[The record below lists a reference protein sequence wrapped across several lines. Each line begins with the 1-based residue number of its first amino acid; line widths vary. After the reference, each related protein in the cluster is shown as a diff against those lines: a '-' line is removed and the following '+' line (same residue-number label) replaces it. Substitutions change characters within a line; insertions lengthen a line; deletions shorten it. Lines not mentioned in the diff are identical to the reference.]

1 MSGHEKRGTLRFVQP
16 TREQMRAVADDLG
29 IDLSDDELTGYL
41 ERMEGFS
48 QAYALV
54 DAEPDPAP
62 AVGRRR
68 PWRRPPPD
76 LNRYNA
82 WFVKTSI
89 REEYRGRLAGKTLA
103 VKDSISVAGLPMTNG
118 ASFLEGY
125 VPDVDATVVTR
136 ALHAGSEIVG
146 KTNCE
151 FLSLSGG
158 SHTCANGPVVNPRK
172 PGYSAGGSSSGSAVA
187 VAAGDA
193 DMALGCDQ
201 AGSIRVPAAWCGI
214 VGLKPSHG
222 LVPYTGILGVDPAV
236 DHCGP
241 MTRDVHDNALL
252 LEVLAGRDGMD
263 PRQPSSWQPV
273 KYTTARRAGAKGLRV
288 AVVKEGFGHRNAEA
302 EVDDR
307 VRAAA
312 DALAVAGLH
321 VAEISVPVHKR
332 AWLLAQPIYVESLAH
347 SMGECGIMND
357 AEGLGASSPAEPF
370 AAWRRR
376 WRDLPENVMTLL
388 LFGAFVRSR
397 HPGRYYVRARH
408 LRRTIRRAYEN
419 VFSEYDLLL
428 MPTTPMAATPL
439 PAADATAAER
449 SRRASEMLANTGPF
463 DVSGHPAISLPCGA
477 TADGRPVGMMLVGR
491 QFDEITLYRAA
502 YAFERAAN

>member
-1 MSGHEKRGTLRFVQP
+1 MSFTRPTLDQI
-16 TREQMRAVADDLG
+16 RAAADDLG
-29 IDLSDDELTGYL
+29 IDLPDDELTGYL

-48 QAYALV
+48 RAYALV
-54 DAEPDPAP
+54 DETPDPTP
-62 AVGRRR
+62 QVRQRT
-68 PWRRPPPD
+68 WRRPEPD

-82 WFVKTSI
+82 WFVKASI

-103 VKDSISVAGLPMTNG
+103 VKDSISVADLPTMNG

-125 VPDVDATVVTR
+125 VPDIDATVVTR
-136 ALHAGSEIVG
+136 ALHAGAEIVG

-151 FLSLSGG
+151 YLSLSGG
-158 SHTCANGPVVNPRK
+158 SHTSANGPVVNPHK

-187 VAAGDA
+187 VATGDA

-241 MTRDVHDNALL
+241 MTRDVHNNALL

-273 KYTTARRAGAKGLRV
+273 KYTAARRGGAKGLRV
-288 AVVKEGFGHRNAEA
+288 AVVKEGFGQRNADP
-302 EVDDR
+302 EVDER

-312 DALAVAGLH
+312 GALATAGLG
-321 VAEISVPVHKR
+321 VEEVSVPVHEQ

-347 SMGECGIMND
+347 SMGYCGIMND
-357 AEGLGASSPAEPF
+357 AEGLGSSSPAEPF
-370 AAWRRR
+370 AAWRQH
-376 WRDLPENVMTLL
+376 WRDLPENLTTLL
-388 LFGAFVRSR
+388 LFGGFVRSR
-397 HPGRYYVRARH
+397 HPGRYYVKAQN
-408 LRRTIRRAYEN
+408 LRRTIRRAYDQ
-419 VFSEYDLLL
+419 VLSEYDLLL
-428 MPTTPMAATPL
+428 MPTTPMAATAL
-439 PAADATAAER
+439 PGPDAGAAER

-463 DVSGHPAISLPCGA
+463 NVSGHPAISLPCGA

-491 QFDEITLYRAA
+491 LSDEITVYRAA
-502 YAFERAAN
+502 YAFERAHAK

>member
-1 MSGHEKRGTLRFVQP
+1 MRKNMPFEKP

-29 IDLSDDELTGYL
+29 IDLSDDELTVYL

-48 QAYALV
+48 RAYALV
-54 DAEPDPAP
+54 DEEPDPEP
-62 AVGRRR
+62 RVR
-68 PWRRPPPD
+68 PRTWRRPEPD
-76 LNRYNA
+76 LNRCNA
-82 WFVKTSI
+82 WFVRTSI

-103 VKDSISVAGLPMTNG
+103 VKDSISVAGLPTMNG

-125 VPDVDATVVTR
+125 VPDLDATVVTR
-136 ALHAGSEIVG
+136 ALHAGAEIVG

-158 SHTCANGPVVNPRK
+158 SHTGANGPVVNPHK

-187 VAAGDA
+187 VATGDA

-222 LVPYTGILGVDPAV
+222 LVPYTGILGMDPAV

-273 KYTTARRAGAKGLRV
+273 KYTAARRAGAKRLRV
-288 AVVKEGFGHRNAEA
+288 AVIKEGFGQRNAEA

-312 DALAVAGLH
+312 DILADIGIH
-321 VAEISVPVHKR
+321 VAEVSVPVHER
-332 AWLLAQPIYVESLAH
+332 AWLLAQPIYVEGLPH
-347 SMGECGIMND
+347 SMGESGIMPD
-357 AEGLGASSPAEPF
+357 ADGLGSSGLAERF
-370 AAWRRR
+370 AVWRPR
-376 WRDLPENVMTLL
+376 WREIPENLMTLI
-388 LFGAFVRSR
+388 LFGGFVRSR
-397 HPGRYYVRARH
+397 HPGRYYVKAQH
-408 LRRTIRRAYEN
+408 LRRTIRRAYED
-419 VFSEYDLLL
+419 VFSEYDLML

-439 PAADATAAER
+439 PAADAAER

-463 DVSGHPAISLPCGA
+463 DVTGHPAISLPCGV

-491 QFDEITLYRAA
+491 HFDEITLYRAA
-502 YAFERAAN
+502 YAFERAGRG

>member
-1 MSGHEKRGTLRFVQP
+1 MSFTRPTLD
-16 TREQMRAVADDLG
+16 QMRAVADDLG

-48 QAYALV
+48 RAYALV
-54 DAEPDPAP
+54 DQAPDPTPRA
-62 AVGRRR
+62 RRR
-68 PWRRPPPD
+68 SWRRPEPD

-82 WFVKTSI
+82 WFVKTSV

-103 VKDSISVAGLPMTNG
+103 VKDSISVAGLPTMNG
-118 ASFLEGY
+118 ASFLEEY
-125 VPDVDATVVTR
+125 VPDTDATVVTR
-136 ALHAGSEIVG
+136 ALHAGAEIVG

-151 FLSLSGG
+151 YLSLSGG
-158 SHTCANGPVVNPRK
+158 SHTCANGPVVNPHK
-172 PGYSAGGSSSGSAVA
+172 AGYSAGGSSSGSAVA
-187 VAAGDA
+187 VATGDA
-193 DMALGCDQ
+193 DMSLGCDQ

-241 MTRDVHDNALL
+241 MTRDVHGNALL

-273 KYTTARRAGAKGLRV
+273 KYTAARRGGAKGLRV
-288 AVVKEGFGHRNAEA
+288 AVVKEGFGQRNADP
-302 EVDDR
+302 EVDER

-312 DALAVAGLH
+312 GALATAGLD
-321 VAEISVPVHKR
+321 VEEVSVPVHKQ
-332 AWLLAQPIYVESLAH
+332 AWPLAQPIYVESLAH
-347 SMGECGIMND
+347 SMGYCGIMND
-357 AEGLGASSPAEPF
+357 AEGLGSSSPAEPF
-370 AAWRRR
+370 AAWRPH
-376 WRDLPENVMTLL
+376 WRELPENVMTLL
-388 LFGAFVRSR
+388 LFGGFVRSR
-397 HPGRYYVRARH
+397 HPGRYYVKAQH
-408 LRRTIRRAYEN
+408 LRRTVRRAYDQ
-419 VFSEYDLLL
+419 VLSEYDLLL

-439 PAADATAAER
+439 PGPDAGAAER

-463 DVSGHPAISLPCGA
+463 DISGHPAISLPCGA

-491 QFDEITLYRAA
+491 LSDEITIYRAA
-502 YAFERAAN
+502 YAFERTGRG

>member
-1 MSGHEKRGTLRFVQP
+1 MSFTRPTLNQI
-16 TREQMRAVADDLG
+16 RAVADDLG

-48 QAYALV
+48 RAYALV
-54 DAEPDPAP
+54 DETPDPGP
-62 AVGRRR
+62 RVRGRT
-68 PWRRPPPD
+68 WRRPAPD

-103 VKDSISVAGLPMTNG
+103 VKDSISVAELPTMNG
-118 ASFLEGY
+118 ASFLENY

-136 ALHAGSEIVG
+136 ALHAGAEIIG

-158 SHTCANGPVVNPRK
+158 SHTCANGPVINPNK
-172 PGYSAGGSSSGSAVA
+172 AGYSAGGSSSGSAVA
-187 VAAGDA
+187 VASGDA

-201 AGSIRVPAAWCGI
+201 GGSIRVPAAWCGI

-241 MTRDVHDNALL
+241 MTRDVHNNALL

-273 KYTTARRAGAKGLRV
+273 RYTQARRGGSKGLRV
-288 AVVKEGFGHRNAEA
+288 AVVKEGFGQRNSEA
-302 EVDDR
+302 EVDER

-312 DALAVAGLH
+312 GMLATAGLH
-321 VAEISVPVHKR
+321 VEEVSVPAHKQ

-357 AEGLGASSPAEPF
+357 AEGLGSSSPAEPF
-370 AAWRRR
+370 STWRQR
-376 WRDLPENVMTLL
+376 WRELPENLMTLI
-388 LFGAFVRSR
+388 LFGGFVRRR
-397 HPGRYYVRARH
+397 HPGRYYVKAQH
-408 LRRTIRRAYEN
+408 LRRTIRRAYED
-419 VFSEYDLLL
+419 VFSEYDLML

-439 PAADATAAER
+439 PAADATAADR
-449 SRRASEMLANTGPF
+449 SRRAGEMLANTGPF
-463 DVSGHPAISLPCGA
+463 NVTGHPAISLPCGA
-477 TADGRPVGMMLVGR
+477 TADDRPVGMMLVGR
-491 QFDEITLYRAA
+491 LFDEITLYRAA
-502 YAFERAAN
+502 YAFERVTK

>member
-1 MSGHEKRGTLRFVQP
+1 MPFEKPTLD
-16 TREQMRAVADDLG
+16 QMRAVADDLG
-29 IDLSDDELTGYL
+29 IALSDDELAGYL
-41 ERMEGFS
+41 ERMEGFCR
-48 QAYALV
+48 AYALV
-54 DAEPDPAP
+54 DEAPDPAP
-62 AVGRRR
+62 RVPRRS
-68 PWRRPPPD
+68 WRRPEPD

-103 VKDSISVAGLPMTNG
+103 VKDSICVAGLPTMNG

-136 ALHAGSEIVG
+136 ALHAGAEIIG

-158 SHTCANGPVVNPRK
+158 SHTGANGPVINPRK
-172 PGYSAGGSSSGSAVA
+172 PGFSAGGSSSGSAVA
-187 VAAGDA
+187 VASGDA

-201 AGSIRVPAAWCGI
+201 TGSIRVPAAWCGI

-273 KYTTARRAGAKGLRV
+273 KYTAARRARARGLRV
-288 AVVKEGFGHRNAEA
+288 AAVKEGFGQRKAEA
-302 EVDDR
+302 EVDER

-312 DALAVAGLH
+312 DALRAAGLH
-321 VAEISVPVHKR
+321 VEEVSVPVHKR
-332 AWLLAQPIYVESLAH
+332 AWLLAQPIYVEGLAH
-347 SMGECGIMND
+347 SMGESGIMPD
-357 AEGLGASSPAEPF
+357 AEGLGSRSPAEHF
-370 AAWRRR
+370 ATWRQR
-376 WRDLPENVMTLL
+376 WRELPESLMTLI
-388 LFGAFVRSR
+388 LFGGFVRGR
-397 HPGRYYVRARH
+397 HPGRYYVKAQH
-408 LRRTIRRAYEN
+408 LRRGIRRAYDR
-419 VFSEYDLLL
+419 VLSEYDLLL

-439 PAADATAAER
+439 PGAHANAAER
-449 SRRASEMLANTGPF
+449 SQRATEMLANTGPF
-463 DVSGHPAISLPCGA
+463 DVTGHPAITLPCGA
-477 TADGRPVGMMLVGR
+477 TTDGRPVGMMLVGR
-491 QFDEITLYRAA
+491 LSDEVTIYRAA
-502 YAFERAAN
+502 YAFERANVK

>member
-1 MSGHEKRGTLRFVQP
+1 MSFKKPTL
-16 TREQMRAVADDLG
+16 EQMRVVAGDLG
-29 IDLSDDELTGYL
+29 IDLSDSELTSYL

-48 QAYALV
+48 RAYELV
-54 DAEPDPAP
+54 DEAPEPALR
-62 AVGRRR
+62 VRRR
-68 PWRRPPPD
+68 SWRRPEPD

-89 REEYRGRLAGKTLA
+89 QEEYRGRLAGKTLA
-103 VKDSISVAGLPMTNG
+103 VKDSISVAGLPTMNG

-136 ALHAGSEIVG
+136 ALHAGAEIVG

-158 SHTCANGPVVNPRK
+158 SHTGANGPVINPHK
-172 PGYSAGGSSSGSAVA
+172 AGYSAGGSSSGSAVA
-187 VAAGDA
+187 VASGDA

-201 AGSIRVPAAWCGI
+201 AGSIRVPAAWSGI

-263 PRQPSSWQPV
+263 PRQPSSWNPV
-273 KYTTARRAGAKGLRV
+273 KYTAARRAGARRLRV
-288 AVVKEGFGHRNAEA
+288 AVIKEGFGQRNAEA
-302 EVDDR
+302 EVDER

-312 DALAVAGLH
+312 DVLANLGLH
-321 VAEISVPVHKR
+321 VAEVSVPVHKK
-332 AWLLAQPIYVESLAH
+332 AWLLGQPIYVEGLAQ
-347 SMGECGIMND
+347 SMGESGIMPD
-357 AEGLGASSPAEPF
+357 TEGLGSQSPVEHF
-370 AAWRRR
+370 TAWRRH
-376 WRDLPENVMTLL
+376 WRELPESLMTLI
-388 LFGAFVRSR
+388 LFGGFVRGH
-397 HPGRYYVRARH
+397 HPGRYYAKAQH
-408 LRRTIRRAYEN
+408 LRRTIRRAYDE
-419 VFSEYDLLL
+419 VFAEYDLLL

-439 PAADATAAER
+439 PGPDANAAER
-449 SRRASEMLANTGPF
+449 SRRATEMLANTGPF
-463 DVSGHPAISLPCGA
+463 DVTGHPAITLPCGA
-477 TADGRPVGMMLVGR
+477 TTDGRPVGMMLVGR
-491 QFDEITLYRAA
+491 LFDEITIYRAA
-502 YAFERAAN
+502 YAFERTGRG

>member
-1 MSGHEKRGTLRFVQP
+1 MRKNMPFSKP
-16 TREQMRAVADDLG
+16 TRDQIRAVADDLG
-29 IDLSDDELTGYL
+29 VDLTDDELTGYL

-48 QAYALV
+48 RAYALV
-54 DAEPDPAP
+54 DEEPDPAP
-62 AVGRRR
+62 GVRRKR
-68 PWRRPPPD
+68 SWRRPAPD

-89 REEYRGRLAGKTLA
+89 QEEYRGRLAGKTLA
-103 VKDSISVAGLPMTNG
+103 VKDSISVAGLPTMNG

-136 ALHAGSEIVG
+136 ALHAGAEIVG

-158 SHTCANGPVVNPRK
+158 SHTGANGPVINPHK

-187 VAAGDA
+187 VATGDA

-273 KYTTARRAGAKGLRV
+273 KYTAARRAGAKGLRV
-288 AVVKEGFGHRNAEA
+288 AVVKEGFGQRNSEA
-302 EVDDR
+302 EVDER

-312 DALAVAGLH
+312 GILAAASLDVEE
-321 VAEISVPVHKR
+321 VSVPVHKQ

-347 SMGECGIMND
+347 AMAECGITSD
-357 AEGLGASSPAEPF
+357 AEGLGTSSPAEPF
-370 AAWRRR
+370 ATWREH
-376 WRDLPENVMTLL
+376 WRELPENLMTLL
-388 LFGAFVRSR
+388 LFGRFVRNR
-397 HPGRYYVRARH
+397 HPGRYYVKAQH
-408 LRRTIRRAYEN
+408 LRRAVRRAYDK
-419 VFSEYDLLL
+419 VLSEYDLML
-428 MPTTPMAATPL
+428 MPTTPMSATPL
-439 PAADATAAER
+439 PGPDTGAAER
-449 SRRASEMLANTGPF
+449 SRRAGEMLTNTGPF

-477 TADGRPVGMMLVGR
+477 TADGRPVGMMLAGR
-491 QFDEITLYRAA
+491 LSDEITLYRAA
-502 YAFERAAN
+502 YAFERAGRG

>member
-1 MSGHEKRGTLRFVQP
+1 MSFTKPTL
-16 TREQMRAVADDLG
+16 EQMRAVADDLG
-29 IDLSDDELTGYL
+29 IDPSDGELTEYL
-41 ERMEGFS
+41 ERMEGFCR
-48 QAYALV
+48 AYALV
-54 DAEPDPAP
+54 DEAPDPAP
-62 AVGRRR
+62 PVRRR
-68 PWRRPPPD
+68 SWRRPEPD

-103 VKDSISVAGLPMTNG
+103 VKDSISVAGLPTMNG

-125 VPDVDATVVTR
+125 VPDAEATVVTR
-136 ALHAGSEIVG
+136 ALHAGAEIVG

-158 SHTCANGPVVNPRK
+158 SHTGANGPVINPHK

-187 VAAGDA
+187 VASGDA

-273 KYTTARRAGAKGLRV
+273 KYTAARRGGAKGLRV
-288 AVVKEGFGHRNAEA
+288 AVVKEGFGQRNAEA
-302 EVDDR
+302 EVDER

-312 DALAVAGLH
+312 GVLATAGLAVEE
-321 VAEISVPVHKR
+321 VSVPVHKQT
-332 AWLLAQPIYVESLAH
+332 WLLAQPIYVESLAH
-347 SMGECGIMND
+347 SMGYCGIMPD
-357 AEGLGASSPAEPF
+357 AEGLGSSSPAEPF
-370 AAWRRR
+370 AAWRQR
-376 WRDLPENVMTLL
+376 WRELPDNLMTLL
-388 LFGAFVRSR
+388 LFGGFVRSR
-397 HPGRYYVRARH
+397 HPGRYYVKAQL
-408 LRRTIRRAYEN
+408 LRRTIRRAYDQ
-419 VFSEYDLLL
+419 VLSEYDLLL

-439 PAADATAAER
+439 PGPDAGAAEC

-463 DVSGHPAISLPCGA
+463 NVSGHPAVSLPCGA

-491 QFDEITLYRAA
+491 LSDEITLYRAA
-502 YAFERAAN
+502 YAYERAGRG

>member
-1 MSGHEKRGTLRFVQP
+1 MPFEKPTLDQI
-16 TREQMRAVADDLG
+16 RAVADDLG
-29 IDLSDDELTGYL
+29 IDLSDDELAGYL

-48 QAYALV
+48 RAYALV
-54 DAEPDPAP
+54 DETPDPGP
-62 AVGRRR
+62 RVRGRT
-68 PWRRPPPD
+68 WRRPAPD

-103 VKDSISVAGLPMTNG
+103 VKDPISVAGLPTMNG

-136 ALHAGSEIVG
+136 ALHAGAEIIG

-151 FLSLSGG
+151 YLSLSGG
-158 SHTCANGPVVNPRK
+158 SHTGANGPVINPLK
-172 PGYSAGGSSSGSAVA
+172 AGYSAGGSSSGSAVA
-187 VAAGDA
+187 VATGDA

-222 LVPYTGILGVDPAV
+222 LVPYTGILGVDSAV

-273 KYTTARRAGAKGLRV
+273 KYTAARRAGAKRLRV
-288 AVVKEGFGHRNAEA
+288 AVIKEGFGQRNAEA
-302 EVDDR
+302 EVDER

-312 DALAVAGLH
+312 DVIANLGLH
-321 VAEISVPVHKR
+321 LAEVSVPVHER
-332 AWLLAQPIYVESLAH
+332 AWLLGQPIYVEGLAQ
-347 SMGECGIMND
+347 SMGESGIMPD
-357 AEGLGASSPAEPF
+357 AEGLGSPSAAEHF
-370 AAWRRR
+370 SAWRRR
-376 WRDLPENVMTLL
+376 WRELPESLMTLI
-388 LFGAFVRSR
+388 LFGGFVRGR
-397 HPGRYYVRARH
+397 HPGRYYVKAQH
-408 LRRTIRRAYEN
+408 LRRTIRRAYEDI
-419 VFSEYDLLL
+419 FSEYDLML

-439 PAADATAAER
+439 PGPDTRAAER
-449 SRRASEMLANTGPF
+449 SRRAGEMLANTGPF
-463 DVSGHPAISLPCGA
+463 NVTGHPAISLPCGA

-491 QFDEITLYRAA
+491 HFDEITLYRAA
-502 YAFERAAN
+502 YAFERTGRG